1 MSEEKTYKAEFG
13 GLKKSVGGIVGW
25 GLRCRGVGWAQA
37 EGQVNVLPLRPIDG
51 PPHEAWAR
59 VGGDD
64 SDIVHVV
71 AVGDVLLGME
81 RPTHVDMRH
90 RRTDST
96 RPTYRIPLER
106 QLEAHTELDKLLNP
120 AASSTRAMPPPAIP
134 PRTKKPKATE
144 PKNGQVVTASKSKKP
159 VSKKKKQAQ
168 KAQSIGGTSSSEGD
182 SDDELP
188 MSALRR
194 K

>member
-1 MSEEKTYKAEFG
+1 M
-13 GLKKSVGGIVGW
+13 
-25 GLRCRGVGWAQA
+25 
-37 EGQVNVLPLRPIDG
+37 
-51 PPHEAWAR
+51 
-59 VGGDD
+59 
-64 SDIVHVV
+64 HVV

-106 QLEAHTELDKLLNP
+106 QLEAHTELDKLLKP

-134 PRTKKPKATE
+134 PRTKKAKPKATE

-188 MSALRR
+188 VSDLRR